1 MQGELKSTIEES
13 KLVQEKYKVLL
24 EQVRKELT
32 NKHHECED
40 LKSQVL
46 RLYYTIDVV
55 EYICTCV
62 NLHSISPLQVQ
73 LVGACRQLANLCY
86 KRLGNQRKHKIWWD
100 HFHLQAFKASKQQTA
115 PKFGRDHLKNT
126 GQHPALTTQVQLKEL
141 LMMDNK

>member
-62 NLHSISPLQVQ
+62 ISTPSRHCKFNLLGH
-73 LVGACRQLANLCY
+73 VGN
-86 KRLGNQRKHKIWWD
+86 
-100 HFHLQAFKASKQQTA
+100 
-115 PKFGRDHLKNT
+115 
-126 GQHPALTTQVQLKEL
+126 
-141 LMMDNK
+141 